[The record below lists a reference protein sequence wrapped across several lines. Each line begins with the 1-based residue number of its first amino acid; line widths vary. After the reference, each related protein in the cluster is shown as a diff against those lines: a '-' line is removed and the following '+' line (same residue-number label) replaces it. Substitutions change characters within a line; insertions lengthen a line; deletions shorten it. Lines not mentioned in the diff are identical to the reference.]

1 MEIDEKFN
9 TLSSEKKLRI
19 INAGLECFGQ
29 HGYKKANTDEIA
41 LKAGISKGLLF
52 YYFKNKKNFY
62 LYLYD
67 FCNKVSVQSVDINEI
82 ESITDFF
89 DMLDFGIKAKLK
101 IMEEYPYMYDFLLRA
116 VLFQDETIADT
127 INDYMEKTFNDS
139 FNTYFKNIDFSCFKE
154 DIDPKYIY
162 KMFIWLSEGFLS
174 GISMNIIEVQNL
186 TKEYGNHRGIFNLN
200 FEVLQGEVVGFLGSN
215 GAGKTTTIR
224 HLMGFIR
231 PQQGISKIFNRN
243 SFYDA
248 AYIQEN
254 VGYLPGEISFLDNNM
269 TGNAFI
275 QFMAQIKGNVPK
287 DRLNYL
293 VDYFELDTSI
303 KIKKMS
309 KGTKQK
315 LGLIIAFM
323 QNPSVL
329 ILDEPTSGLDPI
341 MQNKFIELL
350 KKEKLKGKTI
360 FMSSHIFEEIE
371 NVCDRV
377 LMIKGGRLVTSQNIE
392 DLRNN
397 RQKHYTITFSN
408 TEYASAFA
416 RLYPDSICTQNKVS
430 FLLCGNVNKLLG
442 ELGQYNVKDILVR
455 NQTIEEIFQQY
466 YRGDKND
473 IFIDEERA

>member
-1 MEIDEKFN
+1 
-9 TLSSEKKLRI
+9 
-19 INAGLECFGQ
+19 
-29 HGYKKANTDEIA
+29 
-41 LKAGISKGLLF
+41 
-52 YYFKNKKNFY
+52 
-62 LYLYD
+62 
-67 FCNKVSVQSVDINEI
+67 
-82 ESITDFF
+82 
-89 DMLDFGIKAKLK
+89 
-101 IMEEYPYMYDFLLRA
+101 
-116 VLFQDETIADT
+116 
-127 INDYMEKTFNDS
+127 
-139 FNTYFKNIDFSCFKE
+139 
-154 DIDPKYIY
+154 
-162 KMFIWLSEGFLS
+162 
-174 GISMNIIEVQNL
+174 MNIIEVQNL

-473 IFIDEERA
+473 IFIDEERP